1 MQEYWRSILRGLKP
15 EIRDSLTLEKA
26 LVNRE
31 GTRLMVCFHAPG
43 LIVGDDYNDIKR
55 SVRAAFPGREVAVRV
70 SCPELKEQVERD
82 ITPYWEFIKNCV
94 LRQLPAC
101 KPFFRHCTISQTG
114 TSVTVNFP
122 DEAVIAF
129 MLNCKASELLSK
141 LCRELFQANI
151 TFDFT
156 CSGEMDE
163 RLRYISEMRKKDEQL
178 LMERL
183 ALEQKANAKTQAEK
197 KPELPQVLYG
207 RSIDTAPM
215 QIDQIAEDAGRVT
228 IGWVTGVYPIRFDAE
243 QALARG
249 DLYVCESEGRVA
261 ASGILN
267 QRQVD
272 VYTEGRW
279 AYAAED
285 RDVFVLH
292 TLTVD
297 PDLSGRG
304 IGRAFVQFYEDTA
317 KALGCTVLRMDTNE
331 KNAAA
336 RRLYARLGYREADIV
351 PCAFN
356 SIPDVRLVLLE
367 KRV

>member
-183 ALEQKANAKTQAEK
+183 ALVHQ
-197 KPELPQVLYG
+197 
-207 RSIDTAPM
+207 D
-215 QIDQIAEDAGRVT
+215 
-228 IGWVTGVYPIRFDAE
+228 YPF
-243 QALARG
+243 
-249 DLYVCESEGRVA
+249 
-261 ASGILN
+261 
-267 QRQVD
+267 
-272 VYTEGRW
+272 
-279 AYAAED
+279 
-285 RDVFVLH
+285 
-292 TLTVD
+292 
-297 PDLSGRG
+297 P
-304 IGRAFVQFYEDTA
+304 
-317 KALGCTVLRMDTNE
+317 
-331 KNAAA
+331 
-336 RRLYARLGYREADIV
+336 
-351 PCAFN
+351 
-356 SIPDVRLVLLE
+356 
-367 KRV
+367 